1 VIFDDDV
8 SLYNSRD
15 SSLLF
20 LSLRAGGGGSAAV
33 VVIKTI
39 ENRRERETRWL
50 FFLFQSNS
58 SFSLSCEVCVVYIF
72 VRVEY
77 GEILAQARS
86 QKL

>member
-1 VIFDDDV
+1 
-8 SLYNSRD
+8 
-15 SSLLF
+15 
-20 LSLRAGGGGSAAV
+20 